1 MKTKPFSVAPH
12 LFISKCGASRD
23 RCHFVCLKMP
33 QPAGLACGGT
43 DATVADECHGAGS
56 GRHCAGGGSFFFKI
70 RWVDHPYCSTSSS
83 RLRTH
88 INSVEFLSPQKT
100 EPCFTFHLLYVQR
113 VSGTGGLASKESA
126 NHYTSYV
133 CWSHPP
139 MKALNKDPNDW

>member
-12 LFISKCGASRD
+12 LFISKCGASRG

-88 INSVEFLSPQKT
+88 INSVEFSSPQKT
-100 EPCFTFHLLYVQR
+100 EPCFTFHLFLCAESFRHWWLSIQGIRKSLHIICLLKPPTNEGPKQR
-113 VSGTGGLASKESA
+113 
-126 NHYTSYV
+126 
-133 CWSHPP
+133 PQ
-139 MKALNKDPNDW
+139 